1 MDITL
6 RQIRCFLAI
15 ARCGSFTQA
24 AQLLHLSQPTL
35 TAQVKQLESR
45 LALRLI
51 DRSTHH
57 VRLTPA
63 GAAFL
68 PLIENVVKDLDVAT
82 NTARKAG
89 LRQKETIRFACFPSF
104 ASTILPNAVA
114 AFRHGNPSAFLALRD
129 IDGQRVITAIRSEEV
144 ECGVSH
150 VTGPATD
157 LDYIPLLNDELQVV
171 YPENH
176 PIGRLRKI
184 RTSDVAE
191 YPLIILK
198 ADENNSRVMIDAAFG
213 GTMFLAA
220 ELTYTSSV
228 IAMVEAGM
236 GIAILPALALKL
248 NPRGPLRTRRIEN
261 TTLARHICLI
271 TKRGITLSPATKA
284 FIEILV
290 AESKRYKVARGN
302 RPEKKVPAEYAL

>member
-1 MDITL
+1 MDVTL

-51 DRSTHH
+51 DRSPHH

-63 GAAFL
+63 GTAFL
-68 PLIENVVKDLDVAT
+68 PLIQNIVKELDVAT

-89 LRQKETIRFACFPSF
+89 MRQKETIRLACFQSF

-114 AFRHGNPSAFLALRD
+114 AFRRGNPSAFLALRD
-129 IDGQRVITAIRSEEV
+129 IDGSRVITAIRSEEV

-157 LDYIPLLNDELQVV
+157 LDYIPLLDDEFRVV
-171 YPENH
+171 YPESH

-184 RTSDVAE
+184 KTSDIAE
-191 YPLIILK
+191 YPLIVLN
-198 ADENNSRVMIDAAFG
+198 ADESNSRAMIDAAFG

-220 ELTYTSSV
+220 ELTYISSV

-236 GIAILPALALKL
+236 GIAILPALAL
-248 NPRGPLRTRRIEN
+248 NVGPRGPLRSRKIEDA
-261 TTLARHICLI
+261 TLTRHICLV
-271 TKRGITLSPATKA
+271 TKRGIALSAATKA
-284 FIEILV
+284 FIEVLV
-290 AESKRYKVARGN
+290 TESKRYKIPSQSR
-302 RPEKKVPAEYAL
+302 RERAES